1 MERPTHPAPLA
12 DQPVTWILLLKVA
25 ASLGLAVALTR
36 YVHPHVSI
44 LYGDGGGMENT
55 FFALIFVFLALMA
68 CVEVLVRRVRHL
80 RVTLLVLMLGAA
92 LCLRFGQ
99 HGLMVWLIVEICF
112 GALMRSYQSRSL
124 KNGTP
129 L

>member
-1 MERPTHPAPLA
+1 MEKATHSTDLA

-25 ASLGLAVALTR
+25 ASLGLAVLLTR
-36 YVHPHVSI
+36 YVHPYASI
-44 LYGDGGGMENT
+44 LYGDGGGLENT
-55 FFALIFVFLALMA
+55 FFALIFMFLALMA
-68 CVEVLVRRVRHL
+68 CVELAVRRMRQT

-99 HGLMVWLIVEICF
+99 HGLIVWLIVEICF
-112 GALMRSYQSRSL
+112 GALMRSYQTRTL